1 MRERSSKVSTIDRA
15 VPRGFGRV
23 NVFAA
28 TTIKLDGFFVR
39 DVGETD
45 GEARLGLTENT
56 RTSTKVCSL
65 VFLELL
71 RGKGKNS
78 ITRLGMRGGSA
89 KIIDNAPFLSTP

>member
-23 NVFAA
+23 NVFAS
-28 TTIKLDGFFVR
+28 TTIELDGFFVR

-45 GEARLGLTENT
+45 GEERLRLAENA
-56 RTSTKVCSL
+56 RTSPKVRSL

-71 RGKGKNS
+71 RGEGKE
-78 ITRLGMRGGSA
+78 
-89 KIIDNAPFLSTP
+89 